1 MLIRSNFGTGALTNL
16 CNTFIIKTNKKL
28 YDNELFFAKY
38 ILRKRVQFLYVFYED
53 FGINHP
59 RNFWKFWNFY
69 NFIIFKNAFGQFMLN
84 RALKHV
90 ITSANYKINSKTFLP
105 QIFLPLI
112 RPLIISFLS
121 SFNDGKIKFWWIMKI
136 INFRL
141 YGILPV
147 SKVFTVAVVTMRAV
161 FWP

>member
-1 MLIRSNFGTGALTNL
+1 MCKIYKNF
-16 CNTFIIKTNKKL
+16 F
-28 YDNELFFAKY
+28 E
-38 ILRKRVQFLYVFYED
+38 
-53 FGINHP
+53 
-59 RNFWKFWNFY
+59 KFWNFY

-84 RALKHV
+84 CALKHV

-112 RPLIISFLS
+112 LPLIISSLS

-161 FWP
+161 FWPEINVSNKTILKFIIYINIIH

>member
-1 MLIRSNFGTGALTNL
+1 MNCFLRNMFWESVFNF
-16 CNTFIIKTNKKL
+16 CMFSMKI
-28 YDNELFFAKY
+28 
-38 ILRKRVQFLYVFYED
+38 

-90 ITSANYKINSKTFLP
+90 STSANYKINSKTFLP

-112 RPLIISFLS
+112 LHLIISFLS
-121 SFNDGKIKFWWIMKI
+121 SFNGGKIKFWWIMKI
-136 INFRL
+136 IHFRL

-147 SKVFTVAVVTMRAV
+147 SKVFTVAVVTVRAV
-161 FWP
+161 FWPEINVSNKSILKYIIYINIIH